1 MKVDGTDVAEYGV
14 RQWNVTPAYAEFS
27 NESEWI
33 TGAVSPVLLKSTI
46 GFKKIKVSVMVSGDS
61 RQEIWER
68 AGKFVSL
75 LLTPSRIQ
83 LDGFSHSFYMYL
95 SNASQ
100 AETCLQRFHKA
111 TLELIGFEYGEEV
124 ESSSQTGTLEIHNTG
139 TILTPAVV
147 EIVPVINLASLTLT
161 GLVRDNQTGEE
172 KNIVLSNL
180 KNGKKILI
188 DGESG
193 LVTEDGAN
201 KFADVEMWD
210 FPTLIPGDNTI
221 TVDKDVSL
229 TIRHKP
235 RFL

>member
-1 MKVDGTDVAEYGV
+1 MKINGTDVAEYGV
-14 RQWNVTPAYAEFS
+14 KQWNVTPAYAEIG

-46 GFKKIKVSVMVSGDS
+46 GFKKMKVSVMISGSS

-68 AGKFVSL
+68 AGKFISL

-100 AETCLQRFHKA
+100 AETSLHRFHKA
-111 TLELIGFEYGEEV
+111 TLELIGYEYGEEV
-124 ESSSQTGTLEIHNTG
+124 EDSSQTGTLEIYNTG

-172 KNIVLSNL
+172 KDIVLSNL
-180 KNGKKILI
+180 KNGKKIVL

-193 LVTEDGAN
+193 LVTEDGVN

-210 FPTLIPGDNTI
+210 FPTLVPGTNTV
-221 TVDKDVSL
+221 TADKDVLL